1 PAHYMLLDTRAPEL
15 RPEVR
20 RYWEL
25 RPAPDPVPSEDEW
38 LEEMDRVLSEAVR
51 LRMISDVPLG
61 AFLSGGIDSIL
72 VVAYMVKHST
82 APVKTYTIGFK
93 ERTHDESP
101 YAEAVA
107 KHLGTEHHV
116 EHVTPEGM
124 SVMPALVEAYDE
136 PFADSSALPTYYL
149 SRMTR
154 RHVTV

>member
-1 PAHYMLLDTRAPEL
+1 
-15 RPEVR
+15 
-20 RYWEL
+20 
-25 RPAPDPVPSEDEW
+25 
-38 LEEMDRVLSEAVR
+38 
-51 LRMISDVPLG
+51 
-61 AFLSGGIDSIL
+61 
-72 VVAYMVKHST
+72 MVKHST

-124 SVMPALVEAYDE
+124 SVLPALVEAYDE

-154 RHVTV
+154 RHVTGALSGDGGDELFVGYQRYGWRQAIDRAALLMTGAGRGLARLAARTMRPGTLGRGLLEKLGAPGFDAYH